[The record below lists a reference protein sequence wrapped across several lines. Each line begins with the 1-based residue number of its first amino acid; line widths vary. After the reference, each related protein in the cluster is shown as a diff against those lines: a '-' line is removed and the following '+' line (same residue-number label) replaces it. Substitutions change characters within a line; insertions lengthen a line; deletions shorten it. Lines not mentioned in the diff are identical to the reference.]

1 MSLASFARN
10 ARSAERARQRMQR
23 EGVTMS
29 GARLWTAEENAVLRQ
44 YFPDYE
50 KLVQALPHRTRV
62 AIRLQCGKL
71 GLTTPRHSWM
81 ASQISL
87 LRRLYS
93 RASKQEVMAA
103 FPGRSWSSIQKCARY
118 YGFRRDRKPYVKL
131 GVDALD
137 ALRQKCFERNMVM
150 RDLDELVG
158 SKGYFRKASWIAG
171 GRIDFGTVVKAIEAL
186 GGKVSAVWL
195 EELEL

>member
-1 MSLASFARN
+1 MSLAFFARN

-29 GARLWTAEENAVLRQ
+29 GARLWTGEENAVLRQ
-44 YFPDYE
+44 CFPNNE
-50 KLVQALPHRTRV
+50 IMMQALPHRTRV
-62 AIRLQCGKL
+62 AIRLQCRKL
-71 GLTTPRHSWM
+71 GLTTSRHSWM
-81 ASQISL
+81 ASEISL

-103 FPGRSWSSIQKCARY
+103 FPGRSWSSIQKCANY

-137 ALRQKCFERNMVM
+137 ALRQKCFECNMVM
-150 RDLDELVG
+150 RDLDEIVG
-158 SKGYFRKASWIAG
+158 SKAYFRKANWLANG
-171 GRIDFGTVVKAIEAL
+171 GVDHKRVAKAVEAL
-186 GGKVSAVWL
+186 GGKIVAVWPKD
-195 EELEL
+195 EG